1 MDMNKLTTGD
11 KIIGVSGVLLFIFS
25 FFKWLGVKVDLR
37 GVVSVSD
44 SKSAWSFTLPL
55 IAVLI
60 GILLVAYVAAKAAGV
75 ALPNLGAVTW
85 GQVVLGLAAIAFL
98 FILIKVIAGPSIDT
112 GGLSGVSKTRKIG
125 IFLGLIASAGM
136 VAGAFLNAKEAGEL
150 PGSLGGSTGGGAT
163 PPTA

>member
-1 MDMNKLTTGD
+1 MDLTKLTNGD

-25 FFKWLGVKVDLR
+25 FFKWLGVKVSARGIDLA
-37 GVVSVSD
+37 SA

-60 GILLVAYVAAKAAGV
+60 GIVLVAYVASKAAGV
-75 ALPNLGAVTW
+75 ALPSLGSVTW
-85 GQVVLGLAAIAFL
+85 SQIVLGLAAVAFI

-112 GGLSGVSKTRKIG
+112 GGFSGVDKTRKIG
-125 IFLGLIASAGM
+125 IYLGLVASAGM

-150 PGSLGGSTGGGAT
+150 PGSLGGSKGGTT
-163 PPTA
+163 PPPPP